1 MERSFK
7 PEFFTSLVE
16 AIRRFCQD
24 SVTFDHSVEISGYVC
39 LEVDSLRKERYI
51 LSELIQSS
59 GTVISE
65 SFCSKVF
72 RTIRKPQASQASQTE
87 PEEEDKRTSR
97 NHGLPFCQD
106 RSSSDQLTRLSSAEK
121 IPTDHRIRNNVEWGQ
136 DDTAFRRDALHT
148 TDLFS
153 HPNRLEQHCSS
164 QSLQREDRSQSAEK
178 RDSKYTMQTSIKPS
192 RLMTS
197 NTLIPPNVERMQ
209 GVSFSRELLHGERKN
224 LSVSD
229 VVPVHPIGL
238 YAHELISPAKRI
250 KVQPEAVRQTES
262 TRFQESF
269 PLLDLGV
276 VKVEKSGDE
285 EEENLS
291 ESRNLSHS
299 EDEMLRK
306 RKLLHVNTAGTEKGS
321 KIGSHLEEGK
331 SPLGVVTSTRNDIV
345 IMPADMGISVSGSDL
360 SENSNPSCSS
370 LMAIEK
376 DANRSLNQSSNNE
389 ADVLDND
396 SDDIQCIDLSD
407 DSDENEKSDVE
418 AIASQA
424 YSQSLYPI
432 SMYGMFNN
440 SGDLDSENKHTV
452 RKTRGHA
459 RFFQN
464 FLFQAGEMRP
474 FHTIPP
480 EELDPLLGTFFAS
493 LKKENGEEYE
503 PSYVRNIQCSL
514 DRFLRS
520 QGYGYSVTKDHQFQ
534 NSRHLLMCK
543 QDILFHK
550 GKGNTPMRRA
560 PITEEDIEE
569 MYKSEMLGTKTPDSL
584 LNSLWLIFTINFGL
598 KGNNIHYALKWGD
611 VQLGA
616 LDDGREYLHY
626 VGTALQRTKNP
637 NPVVFAKPDN
647 PERCPIHLYKVYAS
661 KRPADFCDPND
672 PFYLSI
678 SLGRT
683 TDEQW
688 YVRKQIGINK
698 MANIVKKMAMGAGLP
713 QEKRLANT
721 SAHKFIVTEHSK
733 PDDISTM
740 STSSSDT

>member
-7 PEFFTSLVE
+7 PEFFTNLVE
-16 AIRRFCQD
+16 AIRRLCQD
-24 SVTFDHSVEISGYVC
+24 SVIFDHSVEISGYVC
-39 LEVDSLRKERYI
+39 LEVDSVRKERYI

-59 GTVISE
+59 GTIISE

-72 RTIRKPQASQASQTE
+72 RTIRKPQASQASQTD
-87 PEEEDKRTSR
+87 PEDEDRKTSR
-97 NHGLPFCQD
+97 NHGLPFYQD
-106 RSSSDQLTRLSSAEK
+106 RNSSEKIARVSSVEK
-121 IPTDHRIRNNVEWGQ
+121 IPNIDHRIRNSVEWGQ
-136 DDTAFRRDALHT
+136 EDTAHRRDA
-148 TDLFS
+148 DLFS
-153 HPNRLEQHCSS
+153 HPSRLEQICNS
-164 QSLQREDRSQSAEK
+164 QSLQREDRSQSSEK
-178 RDSKYTMQTSIKPS
+178 RDSKYAMQTSIKPS
-192 RLMTS
+192 RQTTS
-197 NTLIPPNVERMQ
+197 NTLISSNAERMQ
-209 GVSFSRELLHGERKN
+209 GVSFSRELMHGDRRN
-224 LSVSD
+224 PSVSD
-229 VVPVHPIGL
+229 VVPVHPVGL
-238 YAHELISPAKRI
+238 YAHELVSPAKRI
-250 KVQPEAVRQTES
+250 KVQPEGVRQTES
-262 TRFQESF
+262 TRYQESF

-276 VKVEKSGDE
+276 VKVEKLGNE
-285 EEENLS
+285 EEDNLS
-291 ESRNLSHS
+291 ESRNSSHS
-299 EDEMLRK
+299 EEDMLKK

-321 KIGSHLEEGK
+321 KIGIVLEEGK
-331 SPLGVVTSTRNDIV
+331 SPLGVVTSTRNNDIV
-345 IMPADMGISVSGSDL
+345 IMPADMGISVSGSDV

-370 LMAIEK
+370 FVAVDK
-376 DANRSLNQSSNNE
+376 DANRSLNPSANIE
-389 ADVLDND
+389 VDVLDND
-396 SDDIQCIDLSD
+396 SDDIHCIDLSD

-550 GKGNTPMRRA
+550 GKGNTPMRRV

-598 KGNNIHYALKWGD
+598 KGNNIHYGLKWGD
-611 VQLGA
+611 VQLGV

-647 PERCPIHLYKVYAS
+647 AERCPIHLYKVYAS
-661 KRPADFCDPND
+661 KRPPDFCDPND

-678 SLGRT
+678 SLGRP

-698 MANIVKKMAMGAGLP
+698 MANIVKKMAVGAGLP

-721 SAHKFIVTEHSK
+721 SAHKFVVAEHIK
-733 PDDISTM
+733 PDDISTI
-740 STSSSDT
+740 STSSSSDT